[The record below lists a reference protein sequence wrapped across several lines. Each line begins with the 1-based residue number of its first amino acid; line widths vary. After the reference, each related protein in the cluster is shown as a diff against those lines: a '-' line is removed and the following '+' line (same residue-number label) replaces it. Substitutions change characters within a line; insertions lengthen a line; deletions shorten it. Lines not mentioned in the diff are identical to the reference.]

1 MRVVNEQ
8 CISNRSQRSVGCVEK
23 HLCTHIILRSDPFS
37 FQYSPKCFRDIQMRR
52 IWWQIENKKPSFL
65 PHRTQLPYFIISMNR
80 SIVEH
85 HNRVF
90 DYTQGECI
98 EEIHNLVSID
108 TFGGGKSFILVL
120 SVNHSED
127 VEPCASLRCN
137 THILPRQLPT
147 VGNISFGTDMALIGI
162 VQGNTPITFLLFKFL
177 QLFVLVLVK
186 LRRGN
191 SPWAFSYTLISCAKA
206 DKKRLKV
213 KLLASFPVACCQAV
227 LALLTLCLSCSMAA
241 RTADSSEQSII
252 GFRPRPSRVCKPV
265 MPSVRKR
272 FTHALTDTKLISVCS
287 PTFTEDSPSDLRRT
301 ARQRM
306 RKQWLV
312 PWRKPCSNSN
322 RWTLVNSI
330 VFIFP
335 IANRIYLN
343 TNTTESI
350 IEYCIN

>member
-1 MRVVNEQ
+1 MRVINEQ
-8 CISNRSQRSVGCVEK
+8 CISNGSQRSVCCVEK
-23 HLCTHIILRSDPFS
+23 HVCTHIILRSNPFS
-37 FQYSPKCFRDIQMRR
+37 FQYPPKCFRNIQMRR
-52 IWWQIENKKPSFL
+52 IWRQIEKEKPSFL
-65 PHRTQLPYFIISMNR
+65 PYGTQLPDFIITMNR

-85 HNRVF
+85 HKRVF
-90 DYTQGECI
+90 DYTQGKCI
-98 EEIHNLVSID
+98 EEIHNFVGID
-108 TFGGGKSFILVL
+108 AFGGGESLILVL

-127 VEPCASLRCN
+127 VEPCASLRGN
-137 THILPRQLPT
+137 AYILPRQLPT
-147 VGNISFGTDMALIGI
+147 VGNISFGTNMALIGI
-162 VQGNTPITFLLFKFL
+162 VQGNTLITFLLFKFL

-213 KLLASFPVACCQAV
+213 KLLASFPVACSQAI

-241 RTADSSEQSII
+241 RTACSSEQSMI

-265 MPSVRKR
+265 MPSDRKR
-272 FTHALTDTKLISVCS
+272 FTHALTETKLISVCS
-287 PTFTEDSPSDLRRT
+287 PAFTEGSPSDLRRT

-312 PWRKPCSNSN
+312 PWRKPCSNSI
-322 RWTLVNSI
+322 RWNLVNSI

-335 IANRIYLN
+335 IANRI
-343 TNTTESI
+343 
-350 IEYCIN
+350 

>member
-1 MRVVNEQ
+1 MRVINEQ
-8 CISNRSQRSVGCVEK
+8 CISNGSQRSVCCVEK
-23 HLCTHIILRSDPFS
+23 HVCTHIILRSNPFS
-37 FQYSPKCFRDIQMRR
+37 FQYPPKCFRNIQMRR
-52 IWWQIENKKPSFL
+52 IWRQIEKEKPSFL
-65 PHRTQLPYFIISMNR
+65 PYGTQLPDFIITMNR

-85 HNRVF
+85 HKRVF
-90 DYTQGECI
+90 DYTQGKCI
-98 EEIHNLVSID
+98 EEIHNFVGID
-108 TFGGGKSFILVL
+108 AFGGGESLILVV

-137 THILPRQLPT
+137 AYILPRQLPT
-147 VGNISFGTDMALIGI
+147 VGNISFGTNMALIGI
-162 VQGNTPITFLLFKFL
+162 VQGNTLITFLLFKFL
-177 QLFVLVLVK
+177 QLFALVLVK

-213 KLLASFPVACCQAV
+213 KLLASFPVACSQAI

-241 RTADSSEQSII
+241 RTACSSEQSMI

-265 MPSVRKR
+265 MPSDRKR
-272 FTHALTDTKLISVCS
+272 FTHALTETKLISVCS
-287 PTFTEDSPSDLRRT
+287 PAFTEGSPSDLRRT

-312 PWRKPCSNSN
+312 PWRKPCSNSI
-322 RWTLVNSI
+322 RWNLVNSI

-335 IANRIYLN
+335 IANRI
-343 TNTTESI
+343 
-350 IEYCIN
+350 

>member
-1 MRVVNEQ
+1 MRVINEQ
-8 CISNRSQRSVGCVEK
+8 CISNRGQRSVGCVEK
-23 HLCTHIILRSDPFS
+23 HVCTHIILRSDPFS
-37 FQYSPKCFRDIQMRR
+37 FQYPPKSFRNIQMRR
-52 IWWQIENKKPSFL
+52 IWWQIENEKPSFL
-65 PHRTQLPYFIISMNR
+65 PYGTQLPYFIITMNR

-85 HNRVF
+85 HKRVF
-90 DYTQGECI
+90 DYTQGKCI
-98 EEIHNLVSID
+98 EEIHNLVGID
-108 TFGGGKSFILVL
+108 AFGGGESLILVL
-120 SVNHSED
+120 SVNHSEN
-127 VEPCASLRCN
+127 VEPCASLRGN
-137 THILPRQLPT
+137 AYILPRQLPT
-147 VGNISFGTDMALIGI
+147 VGNISFGTNMALIGI
-162 VQGNTPITFLLFKFL
+162 IQGNTPITFLLFKFL

-213 KLLASFPVACCQAV
+213 KLLACFPVACSQAI

-241 RTADSSEQSII
+241 RTACSSEQSMI

-287 PTFTEDSPSDLRRT
+287 PTFTEGSPSDLRRI

-312 PWRKPCSNSN
+312 PCRKPCSNSN
-322 RWTLVNSI
+322 RWNLVNSI

-335 IANRIYLN
+335 IAYRIYVN
-343 TNTTESI
+343 TDRTGNI
-350 IEYCIN
+350 IEYYEN

>member
-1 MRVVNEQ
+1 MRVVNEK

-23 HLCTHIILRSDPFS
+23 HVCTHIVLRSDPFS
-37 FQYSPKCFRDIQMRR
+37 FQYPPKCFRNIQLRR
-52 IWWQIENKKPSFL
+52 IWRQIEDEKPSFL
-65 PHRTQLPYFIISMNR
+65 PYGTQLPYFIITMNR
-80 SIVEH
+80 SIVKH
-85 HNRVF
+85 HKRVF
-90 DYTQGECI
+90 AYTQGKCI
-98 EEIHNLVSID
+98 EEIHDLIGVD
-108 TFGGGKSFILVL
+108 TFGGGESLILVL

-127 VEPCASLRCN
+127 IEPCASLRWN
-137 THILPRQLPT
+137 AYILPWQLPA
-147 VGNISFGTDMALIGI
+147 VRYISLGTDMALIGI
-162 VQGNTPITFLLFKFL
+162 IKGNASFTFLLFKFL
-177 QLFVLVLVK
+177 QLFVFVLVK

-191 SPWAFSYTLISCAKA
+191 SPWAFSYTLISCANA

-213 KLLASFPVACCQAV
+213 KLLASFPVACCQAI
-227 LALLTLCLSCSMAA
+227 LALLTLCLSCSMAE
-241 RTADSSEQSII
+241 RTACSSEQSII

-265 MPSVRKR
+265 MPSERKR

-287 PTFTEDSPSDLRRT
+287 PVFTEESPSDLRRT

-335 IANRIYLN
+335 IANRIYLY
-343 TNTTESI
+343 TSRTECNI
-350 IEYCIN
+350 KYCVN

>member
-1 MRVVNEQ
+1 MRVINEQ
-8 CISNRSQRSVGCVEK
+8 CISNGSQRSVCCVEK
-23 HLCTHIILRSDPFS
+23 HVCTHIILRSNPFS
-37 FQYSPKCFRDIQMRR
+37 FQYPPKCFRNIQMRR
-52 IWWQIENKKPSFL
+52 IWRQIEKEKPSFL
-65 PHRTQLPYFIISMNR
+65 PYGTQLPDFIITMNR

-85 HNRVF
+85 HKRVF
-90 DYTQGECI
+90 DYTQGKCI
-98 EEIHNLVSID
+98 EEIHNFVGID
-108 TFGGGKSFILVL
+108 AFGGGESLILVV

-137 THILPRQLPT
+137 AYILPRQLPT

-162 VQGNTPITFLLFKFL
+162 VQGNTLITFLLFKFL
-177 QLFVLVLVK
+177 QLFGLVLVK

-213 KLLASFPVACCQAV
+213 KLLASFPVACSQAI

-241 RTADSSEQSII
+241 RTACSSEQSMI

-265 MPSVRKR
+265 MPSDRKR
-272 FTHALTDTKLISVCS
+272 FTHALTETKLISVCS
-287 PTFTEDSPSDLRRT
+287 PAFTEGSPSDLRRT

-312 PWRKPCSNSN
+312 PWRKPCSNSI
-322 RWTLVNSI
+322 RWNLVNSI

-335 IANRIYLN
+335 IANRI
-343 TNTTESI
+343 
-350 IEYCIN
+350 

>member
-1 MRVVNEQ
+1 MRVFNEQ

-23 HLCTHIILRSDPFS
+23 HVCTHIVLRPDPFS
-37 FQYSPKCFRDIQMRR
+37 FQYSPKCFRNIQVRG
-52 IWWQIENKKPSFL
+52 IWRKIEKEKPSFL
-65 PHRTQLPYFIISMNR
+65 PYGTQLSYFMITMNR
-80 SIVEH
+80 SIVKH
-85 HNRVF
+85 HKRVF
-90 DYTQGECI
+90 EHTQGKCI
-98 EEIHNLVSID
+98 EEIHNLVGID
-108 TFGGGKSFILVL
+108 TFGGGKSIILVV

-137 THILPRQLPT
+137 AYILPRQLPA
-147 VGNISFGTDMALIGI
+147 VRNIPFGADMALISI
-162 VQGNTPITFLLFKFL
+162 VQGNTSFTLLPFKFL
-177 QLFVLVLVK
+177 QLFILILVK
-186 LRRGN
+186 LRRGY
-191 SPWAFSYTLISCAKA
+191 SPWAFSYTLISCANA

-213 KLLASFPVACCQAV
+213 KLLASFPVACCQAI
-227 LALLTLCLSCSMAA
+227 LARLTLCLSCSMAA
-241 RTADSSEQSII
+241 RTACSSEQSMI

-265 MPSVRKR
+265 MPSERKR

-287 PTFTEDSPSDLRRT
+287 PAFAEESPSDLRRT

-312 PWRKPCSNSN
+312 PWRKPCSNSK

-343 TNTTESI
+343 TGRTESI
-350 IEYCIN
+350 IKYCIN

>member
-1 MRVVNEQ
+1 MRVFNEQ

-23 HLCTHIILRSDPFS
+23 HVCTHIVLRSDPFS
-37 FQYSPKCFRDIQMRR
+37 FQYSPKCFRNIQVWR
-52 IWWQIENKKPSFL
+52 IWRQIEEEKPSFL
-65 PHRTQLPYFIISMNR
+65 PYGTQLPYFIITMNR
-80 SIVEH
+80 SIVKH
-85 HNRVF
+85 HKRVF
-90 DYTQGECI
+90 EYTQRKCI
-98 EEIHNLVSID
+98 EEIHDLVSVD
-108 TFGGGKSFILVL
+108 TFGGSESLILVL
-120 SVNHSED
+120 FVNHSED

-137 THILPRQLPT
+137 AHILPWQLPA
-147 VGNISFGTDMALIGI
+147 VRNISFGTNMALIGI
-162 VQGNTPITFLLFKFL
+162 EQGNAPLTFLLFKFL

-191 SPWAFSYTLISCAKA
+191 SPWAFSYTLISCANA

-213 KLLASFPVACCQAV
+213 KLLASFPVACCQAI
-227 LALLTLCLSCSMAA
+227 LALLTLCLSCSMAE
-241 RTADSSEQSII
+241 RTACSSEESII

-265 MPSVRKR
+265 MPSQRKR

-343 TNTTESI
+343 TSRTESI
-350 IEYCIN
+350 IKYCIN

>member
-1 MRVVNEQ
+1 MRVVNKQ
-8 CISNRSQRSVGCVEK
+8 CISNRSQRSVGCIEK
-23 HLCTHIILRSDPFS
+23 HVCTHIVLRSDPFS
-37 FQYSPKCFRDIQMRR
+37 FQYPPKCFRNIQMRR
-52 IWWQIENKKPSFL
+52 IWGKIEKEKPSLF
-65 PHRTQLPYFIISMNR
+65 PYGTQLPYFIITMNR
-80 SIVEH
+80 SIVKH
-85 HNRVF
+85 HKRVF
-90 DYTQGECI
+90 EYTQGKYI
-98 EEIHNLVSID
+98 EKLHDLVGVN
-108 TFGGGKSFILVL
+108 TFGGGESLILVL

-127 VEPCASLRCN
+127 VEPCASLGCN
-137 THILPRQLPT
+137 AHILTRQLPA
-147 VGNISFGTDMALIGI
+147 VRNISFGTNMALIGI
-162 VQGNTPITFLLFKFL
+162 VQGNAPLTFLLFKFL

-191 SPWAFSYTLISCAKA
+191 SPWAFSYTLISCANA

-227 LALLTLCLSCSMAA
+227 LALLTLCLSCSMAE
-241 RTADSSEQSII
+241 RTASSSEQSMI

-265 MPSVRKR
+265 IPSERKR

-287 PTFTEDSPSDLRRT
+287 PAFTEGSPSDLRRT

-306 RKQWLV
+306 RKQWLA

-335 IANRIYLN
+335 ISNRIYLN
-343 TNTTESI
+343 TNRTESI